1 MKIKLF
7 IFVLL
12 VFNWSCSSDKSES
25 TQSMDK
31 SAGSIQASPTSTEYY
46 AADSTTVFSNEEAE
60 SSEKSKKAE
69 ISVTD
74 QKVSVNKQTTLKQ
87 NLANLSDTL
96 YLKNVRLSKKFIK
109 TADLQFKVKNVEKVT
124 NTIET
129 LTLKLDGY
137 IQQSQIKSNY
147 VSARDIEIS
156 QDTVMKVM
164 EYFVDNHMIIRI
176 PSLYFDS
183 VLNELSKLHIYLDW
197 RNVKT
202 EDVST
207 IFLRNKLKGEKRTE
221 YEKRIQK
228 ASVQGNRKLDDIV
241 EAERTASDLA
251 DIAIDKKIENYELQ
265 DRIDFSTIVLSFYQ
279 ANTIHK
285 ELVQNTTLSQY
296 QQSFWQKA
304 WNAIR
309 TGWNV
314 ILDILIGLLYLWP
327 LYILIFVVYYIVKVL
342 RKRFNK

>member
-7 IFVLL
+7 IIVLL
-12 VFNWSCSSDKSES
+12 VFSWSCGQSAEEYSDKSTES
-25 TQSMDK
+25 EQTK
-31 SAGSIQASPTSTEYY
+31 SATGEF
-46 AADSTTVFSNEEAE
+46 ADSATFYEAPAVAEE
-60 SSEKSKKAE
+60 SKKADMA
-69 ISVTD
+69 VTD
-74 QKVSVNKQTTLKQ
+74 LKSTTSKSITTKPNQ
-87 NLANLSDTL
+87 DNLSDTL

-109 TADLQFKVKNVEKVT
+109 TADLRFKVKNVEKVT

-137 IQQSQIKSNY
+137 VHQSQIKSNY
-147 VSARDIEIS
+147 VSTRDIEIS
-156 QDTVMKVM
+156 RDTIMQVM
-164 EYFVDNHMIIRI
+164 EYFVDNNLIIRV

-183 VLNELSKLHIYLDW
+183 VLNELSKLHIYLDS

-228 ASVQGNRKLDDIV
+228 ASDQSNRRLDDNV
-241 EAERTASDLA
+241 EAEKAASELA

-265 DRIDFSTIVLSFYQ
+265 DRIDFSTITISIYQ

-285 ELVQNTTLSQY
+285 EYVENTTLSEY
-296 QQSFWQKA
+296 QPSFGRKA

-309 TGWNV
+309 TGWEV
-314 ILDILIGLLYLWP
+314 ILDIIVGLLSIWP
-327 LYILIFVVYYIVKVL
+327 LYILAIVAYYVVKAI
-342 RKRFNK
+342 RKKFNK